1 MYTSIADRRSG
12 IWMPELCLLYP
23 ATGSRAFSLLM
34 SYSRYTVKSEA
45 HKSKGRDRY
54 GFKAYTVGTA
64 GGQLECEEYSY
75 WLTRFSE
82 ATLTMNVIPDSKTPP
97 SRTWGPCVRAVG
109 RRSAVCPTNGA
120 AAEPPQGNPIDRQS
134 APECLVV
141 RATHALALA
150 AGHQPRVW
158 ESTTHGLSLGRSPQ
172 AWRASRAR

>member
-97 SRTWGPCVRAVG
+97 SRTWGPRASA
-109 RRSAVCPTNGA
+109 RSVAGLLCAPPT
-120 AAEPPQGNPIDRQS
+120 ERRQS
-134 APECLVV
+134 RRKAILSTDNLRQSVSSSAPP
-141 RATHALALA
+141 T
-150 AGHQPRVW
+150 P
-158 ESTTHGLSLGRSPQ
+158 SPSPQ
-172 AWRASRAR
+172 ATSHGCGRALHTD